1 MSTDFDD
8 ERGRPDGQRPG
19 TRADLMEAVDQ
30 LSRRLSAALVIA
42 GALIA
47 FGIYSTREEEQ
58 TYQAFAVGG
67 EVFRLNTDSGT
78 IIACNG
84 TRCMRVLESGQAL
97 EKDQGNSLFKQAPT
111 QPVAQP
117 APQLPA
123 PAKPQAA
130 PALPAPQQPVEAR

>member
-1 MSTDFDD
+1 MSTDFDHD
-8 ERGRPDGQRPG
+8 RARQDGQRPG

-30 LSRRLSAALVIA
+30 LSRRLSGALVIA
-42 GALIA
+42 GALVA
-47 FGIYSTREEEQ
+47 FGIYSTQEEEQ

-84 TRCMRVLESGQAL
+84 TRCMRVLERDQEL
-97 EKDQGNSLFKQAPT
+97 VKDQGATLFKPT
-111 QPVAQP
+111 LAQSTTQP

-123 PAKPQAA
+123 PAQPQAA
-130 PALPAPQQPVEAR
+130 PALPAPKQPVEAR